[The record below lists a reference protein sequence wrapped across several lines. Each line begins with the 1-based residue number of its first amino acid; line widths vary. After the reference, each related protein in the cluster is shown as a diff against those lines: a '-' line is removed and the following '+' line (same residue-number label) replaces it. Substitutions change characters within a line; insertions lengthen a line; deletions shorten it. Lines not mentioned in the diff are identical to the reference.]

1 MLVDNARAAVASQ
14 WGACAVYRYCY
25 SHAVASDAVYQTEY
39 ARASV
44 LGNEATA
51 EEFVTVDDDVPT
63 SAILSPEEIA
73 EELNHNKNEEE
84 DEEETKHTEE
94 EEERP
99 VLSTT
104 QALKLADT
112 LRHFL
117 STRPESGSML
127 DKLSSVE
134 LFIRQSAAAEM
145 TQSSLDTF
153 FTTSDV

>member
-1 MLVDNARAAVASQ
+1 MGRLCRVP
-14 WGACAVYRYCY
+14 
-25 SHAVASDAVYQTEY
+25 AVASDAVYQTEY

-99 VLSTT
+99 VRAREWLCY
-104 QALKLADT
+104 
-112 LRHFL
+112 LRSASF
-117 STRPESGSML
+117 
-127 DKLSSVE
+127 VE
-134 LFIRQSAAAEM
+134 WIFKR
-145 TQSSLDTF
+145 TF
-153 FTTSDV
+153 

>member
-1 MLVDNARAAVASQ
+1 MRGPPWQAS
-14 WGACAVYRYCY
+14 GAPVPCTDTP
-25 SHAVASDAVYQTEY
+25 AVASDAVYQTEY

-99 VLSTT
+99 VVSTT